1 MPQIS
6 LSVTQMCASDPIVSP
21 STNQT
26 IFSTHSIYT
35 SS

>member
-26 IFSTHSIYT
+26 IFTHSIYT
-35 SS
+35 SC